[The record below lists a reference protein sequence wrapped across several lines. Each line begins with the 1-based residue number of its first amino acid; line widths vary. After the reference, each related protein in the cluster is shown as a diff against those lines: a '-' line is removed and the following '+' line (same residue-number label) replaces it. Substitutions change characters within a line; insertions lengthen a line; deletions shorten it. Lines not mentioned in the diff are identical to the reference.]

1 MPQVLVRN
9 IDTET
14 LNRLK
19 ERARR
24 RGRSLQA
31 ELRLILTRAAE
42 SDPDRFWEIAQR
54 VRESIGP
61 GGDTDSTELVRED
74 RER

>member
-9 IDTET
+9 IDPGT
-14 LNRLK
+14 LDRLK

-24 RGRSLQA
+24 HGRSLQA
-31 ELRLILTRAAE
+31 ELRLILVRAAE
-42 SDPDRFWEIAQR
+42 SDPDRFWNAAQR
-54 VRESIGP
+54 VRESVVP
-61 GGDTDSTELVRED
+61 GGYTDSTELVRED

>member
-24 RGRSLQA
+24 RGRSLEA

-42 SDPDRFWEIAQR
+42 SDPDRFWEIARR

-61 GGDTDSTELVRED
+61 GGSTDSTELVRED